1 MKLKKKERMKLKKDP
16 ASIQAHVDNSYLLIY
31 TDVNKLKKIN
41 CFFFFFNQTPQIEFN
56 EI

>member
-1 MKLKKKERMKLKKDP
+1 MKLKKKKRMKLKKDP